1 MENNIDVRGIMA
13 NETKL
18 AETAARK
25 PKGGDFIKN
34 KPYDIKPVLERISII
49 TDSYNELTK
58 YINLTDTSTITAAEM
73 IAFNNIAKAY
83 ENALLTMKALI

>member
-1 MENNIDVRGIMA
+1 MESINVKEAMKGKSVESKPIS
-13 NETKL
+13 
-18 AETAARK
+18 RK
-25 PKGGDFIKN
+25 PKDGDFIKN

-49 TDSYNELTK
+49 ADSYNELK
-58 YINLTDTSTITAAEM
+58 ECINLTDTSMITEAEI